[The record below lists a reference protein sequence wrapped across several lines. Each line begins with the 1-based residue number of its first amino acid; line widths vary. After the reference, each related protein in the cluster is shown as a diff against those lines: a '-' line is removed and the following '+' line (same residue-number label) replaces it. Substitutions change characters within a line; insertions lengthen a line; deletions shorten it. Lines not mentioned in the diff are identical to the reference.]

1 MALIKTIDFDVL
13 GDNRGNLIS
22 LEQNKNIPFE
32 IKRVY
37 YIFGTASGVS
47 RGFHA
52 HKELK
57 QLAVCVQGSCSVL
70 MDNGQLKETVVLNCL
85 SKGLIIDAMQ
95 WHEMHN
101 FSEDCVLMVLANE
114 YYNEDDYIR
123 NYDEFMR
130 EANVHS

>member
-70 MDNGQLKETVVLNCL
+70 MDNGQLKATVVLNCL